1 MLAYVEA
8 IATAIA
14 WIVLPGVA
22 IASVLDRKVGA
33 VLKPDRFFT
42 IALASGLSV
51 WVVGAR
57 VLDLAG
63 GLTRGATITV
73 TIVLAIASVAVT
85 IAAGRPTLHALRTRE
100 AAAVAGWAGGSTLI
114 GAGPLA
120 WIVVGERDALI
131 NSTPWYYW
139 NLVRQ
144 TVAAHGTPDWSY
156 EWGRWVGFLDAYPGF
171 TTAATTL
178 AIVSGTKTLA
188 AAIVVTIIAMLAG
201 GLAMFLLV
209 RALGGGL
216 AGAAFAVLLLF
227 AFEVFSSKLSGLRPE
242 SLGYAF
248 ALLCPAL
255 ALEYVRT
262 GHARVLAI
270 LGLTFVGLA
279 QVHGIDWLFGCGLVA
294 AAVAAGYPLLRAP
307 EQGRRR
313 LRLDA
318 RRWLV
323 RGVLVAIV
331 TLGAWALA
339 NVALASNLSGAGDLG
354 GLPKIENGV
363 DPTWEF
369 AALAQGNPGS
379 SPPSV
384 SDLLT
389 NSLRRGFRGLG
400 WPWFA
405 IVAGLALAILIARS
419 LVGPATR
426 TRALARRALVF
437 LLVSIAIALAASFF
451 FSINWS
457 TYVPRR
463 TGFAR
468 LLQVALLLVPV
479 GAGLAVSFLPWGE
492 RPAVRRRFVAV
503 AGALA
508 LAFGL
513 FITVHGQHAL
523 DGRAHQRPLPVT
535 LGALRDLDLQP
546 DDVVLTNVYSESIVP
561 VATGAKGVL
570 DGRAPYAD
578 AKLLSRSNDLLAR
591 TRAFMQTPGNGVPL
605 PCRGIDY
612 VLVATDGQWSL
623 ASPFVFPTDF
633 TGLRARPDLELVSEG
648 PGFQLFRVR
657 DPATAGDG
665 ALDCTVVAPEVQGA

>member
-22 IASVLDRKVGA
+22 IASVLDRRVGA
-33 VLKPDRFFT
+33 VLKPERFAT
-42 IALASGLSV
+42 LALAGGLSV

-63 GLTRGATITV
+63 GLTRGATIAV
-73 TIVLAIASVAVT
+73 TIALAVASVAVT
-85 IAAGRPTLHALRTRE
+85 IGPGRSTLRSLRTRD
-100 AAAVAGWAGGSTLI
+100 AGALAGWAGGSTLV
-114 GAGPLA
+114 GAAPLM
-120 WIVVGERDALI
+120 WIVVAERDAFI

-139 NLVRQ
+139 NLIRQ
-144 TVAAHGTPDWSY
+144 TAAAHGTPDWTY

-171 TTAATTL
+171 TTAATAVAL
-178 AIVSGTKTLA
+178 VSGTKTFA
-188 AAIVVTIIAMLAG
+188 AAVVVTVVAMLAA
-201 GLAMFLLV
+201 GLALFLLV

-216 AGAAFAVLLLF
+216 VGAAFGVLLFF

-255 ALEYVRT
+255 VLEYVRT
-262 GHARVLAI
+262 GHARVLVL
-270 LGLTFVGLA
+270 LGFTFVGLG

-294 AAVAAGYPLLRAP
+294 AAVAAGYPLLRSP

-318 RRWLV
+318 RRWIV
-323 RGVLVAIV
+323 RGVIVAVV
-331 TLGAWALA
+331 TLGAWGIA
-339 NVALASNLSGAGDLG
+339 NVVLASNLSGAGDLG
-354 GLPKIENGV
+354 GLPKIEQGV

-379 SPPSV
+379 TPPSV
-384 SDLLT
+384 ADLLT

-405 IVAGLALAILIARS
+405 IVGGLALAILLARAF
-419 LVGPATR
+419 VGPATR

-437 LLVSIAIALAASFF
+437 LLLATAIALGASFF

-468 LLQVALLLVPV
+468 LLQVALLLVPI
-479 GAGLAVSFLPWGE
+479 GAALALSFLPWGE
-492 RPAVRRRFVAV
+492 RPAVRRRIAAV
-503 AGALA
+503 AGAIT

-513 FITVHGQHAL
+513 FVTVHGQHAL
-523 DGRAHQRPLPVT
+523 DGRAEQRPLAVT
-535 LGALRDLDLQP
+535 LGALRDLGLQP
-546 DDVVLTNVYSESIVP
+546 DDVVLTNVYSESIIP
-561 VATGAKGVL
+561 VTTGAKGVL

-578 AKLLSRSNDLLAR
+578 AKLLTRSNALLAKA
-591 TRAFMQTPGNGVPL
+591 RAFMQAPASGAPL
-605 PCRGIDY
+605 PCKGIDY
-612 VLVATDGQWSL
+612 VLVATDGRWSL
-623 ASPFVFPTDF
+623 GSPFVFATDF
-633 TGLRARPDLELVSEG
+633 NGLRARPDLEFVSEG
-648 PGFQLFRVR
+648 PGFQLYRVL
-657 DPATAGDG
+657 DPAAAGDG
-665 ALDCTVVAPEVQGA
+665 TLDCTVTDPEVQGA

>member
-22 IASVLDRKVGA
+22 IAAVLDRKVGA
-33 VLKPDRFFT
+33 VVKPDRFFT
-42 IALASGLSV
+42 IALAAGLSV

-63 GLTRGATITV
+63 GLTRGATI
-73 TIVLAIASVAVT
+73 AVT
-85 IAAGRPTLHALRTRE
+85 IALAVVSVVVTIAVGRPTLHALRTRE
-100 AAAVAGWAGGSTLI
+100 TAAVAGWAGGSTLV
-114 GAGPLA
+114 GAAPLM
-120 WIVVGERDALI
+120 WIVIGERDALI

-144 TVAAHGTPDWSY
+144 TIAAHGTPDWSY

-178 AIVSGTKTLA
+178 AIVSGTDTLA
-188 AAIVVTIIAMLAG
+188 AAIVATVIAMLAG
-201 GLAMFLLV
+201 GLALFFLV
-209 RALGGGL
+209 RALGGGV
-216 AGAAFAVLLLF
+216 AGAAFGVLLFF

-255 ALEYVRT
+255 VLEYVRT

-270 LGLTFVGLA
+270 LALTFVGLA

-294 AAVAAGYPLLRAP
+294 AAVGAAYPLLRAP

-318 RRWLV
+318 RRWVV
-323 RGVLVAIV
+323 RGVIVAVV
-331 TLGAWALA
+331 TLGAWGIA
-339 NVALASNLSGAGDLG
+339 NVVLASNLSGAGDLG
-354 GLPKIENGV
+354 GLPKIEQGV

-405 IVAGLALAILIARS
+405 VVGGLTLATLLARAF
-419 LVGPATR
+419 VGPATR
-426 TRALARRALVF
+426 TRALSRRALVF
-437 LLVSIAIALAASFF
+437 LLVSIAIALGASFF

-479 GAGLAVSFLPWGE
+479 GAGLALSFLPWGE
-492 RPAVRRRFVAV
+492 RPAVRRRFAAV
-503 AGALA
+503 AGAIA

-513 FITVHGQHAL
+513 FITVHGQRAL
-523 DGRAHQRPLPVT
+523 DGRAHQRPLAVT
-535 LGALRDLDLQP
+535 LGALRDLGLQP
-546 DDVVLTNVYSESIVP
+546 DDVVLTNVYSEGIVP
-561 VATGAKGVL
+561 VTTGAKGVL

-578 AKLLSRSNDLLAR
+578 AKLLGRSNALLAR
-591 TRAFMQTPGNGVPL
+591 TRAFMQAPGNGAPL
-605 PCRGIDY
+605 PCTGIDY

-633 TGLRARPDLELVSEG
+633 DGLRARADLEFVSEA
-648 PGFQLFRVR
+648 PGFQLYRVR
-657 DPATAGDG
+657 DPASSGDG
-665 ALDCTVVAPEVQGA
+665 TLDCTVTDPETLGA